1 MAENFYLL
9 PTCHIARLF
18 IKYYMTNCQD
28 IAFGILIAYDRPN
41 QKNTKM
47 RKKRLFE
54 DLDSLMNS
62 LFNNEFDPFV
72 MRGMTNTETGK
83 DENGNWSKET
93 FTSEDGMIQ
102 LTTIYRSNN
111 NSQPSQNTSDINK
124 LKKLLQKAIDEQE
137 FEMAV
142 ELRDRIKSL
151 EENKDKI
158 AALENDLKE
167 AINKQDFEK
176 AIEIRDELK
185 KLK

>member
-1 MAENFYLL
+1 
-9 PTCHIARLF
+9 
-18 IKYYMTNCQD
+18 MTNCQD

-72 MRGMTNTETGK
+72 MRYKTNTETGK
-83 DENGNWSKET
+83 DEHGNWSKET
-93 FTSEDGMIQ
+93 FTSEDGLIQ
-102 LTTIYRSNN
+102 FTTIYRNN
-111 NSQPSQNTSDINK
+111 NNLQPSQNTSDINK

>member
-1 MAENFYLL
+1 
-9 PTCHIARLF
+9 
-18 IKYYMTNCQD
+18 MTNCQD

-72 MRGMTNTETGK
+72 MRGMTNTETGN

-102 LTTIYRSNN
+102 FTTIYRNNN

>member
-102 LTTIYRSNN
+102 FTTIYRSNN
-111 NSQPSQNTSDINK
+111 NSQPTQNTSDINK

>member
-1 MAENFYLL
+1 
-9 PTCHIARLF
+9 
-18 IKYYMTNCQD
+18 MTNCQD

-41 QKNTKM
+41 QKTHKM

-54 DLDSLMNS
+54 DLDSLVNS

-72 MRGMTNTETGK
+72 MRGRTNNETGN
-83 DENGNWSKET
+83 DDNGNWSKET

-102 LTTIYRSNN
+102 FTTIFRNN
-111 NSQPSQNTSDINK
+111 NGQHPSQNNSDINK
-124 LKKLLQKAIDEQE
+124 LKKLLLKAIDEQE

>member
-1 MAENFYLL
+1 
-9 PTCHIARLF
+9 
-18 IKYYMTNCQD
+18 
-28 IAFGILIAYDRPN
+28 
-41 QKNTKM
+41 M

-62 LFNNEFDPFV
+62 LFNNQFDPFAI
-72 MRGMTNTETGK
+72 RYNSNTESGK

-93 FTSEDGMIQ
+93 FTSEDGLIQ
-102 LTTIYRSNN
+102 FTTIYRSNN

-167 AINKQDFEK
+167 AINNQNFEK

-185 KLK
+185 KIK

>member
-1 MAENFYLL
+1 MA
-9 PTCHIARLF
+9 
-18 IKYYMTNCQD
+18 
-28 IAFGILIAYDRPN
+28 
-41 QKNTKM
+41 
-47 RKKRLFE
+47 KKRIFD

-62 LFNNEFDPFV
+62 LFNNQFDPFV
-72 MRGMTNTETGK
+72 MRYKTNTETGK

-102 LTTIYRSNN
+102 FTTIFRSSNGPE
-111 NSQPSQNTSDINK
+111 PSQSNSDINK

-142 ELRDRIKSL
+142 ELRDRIKAM

-167 AINKQDFEK
+167 AIDNQNFEK